1 MRRTF
6 LILLIIIIPAYVYA
20 TWRVNVT
27 VNASVSQERDLF
39 ALRVS
44 VLTTANLA
52 LDNAVVK
59 FNPSMTAGGW
69 NLQLEIIG
77 FKKTD
82 TDMDDFSVQIYNYF
96 TNKFDSGQ
104 IALEYRRK
112 VEWNE

>member
-39 ALRVS
+39 ALRDS

-52 LDNAVVK
+52 LDNAQVK
-59 FNPSMTAGGW
+59 FNPSMTTGGW

-77 FKKTD
+77 IKKAE
-82 TDMDDFSVQIYNYF
+82 TDMDDFSTTVYNYF
-96 TNKFDSGQ
+96 SNKFPSGT
-104 IALEYRRK
+104 IKMEYRNR
-112 VEWNE
+112 VEW